1 MLKNE
6 FVKNF
11 KLHNNS
17 NILNK
22 AKQIFFKARNFISYK
37 KIISKNFKKSKFD
50 IYSLLPLVIG
60 MYLFNKKLN
69 CYQANNK
76 ELDKVMNFLDREIK
90 NLEFKYQ
97 GKIKR
102 QPIR

>member
-6 FVKNF
+6 FKKNF
-11 KLHNNS
+11 KLHKNS

-22 AKQIFFKARNFISYK
+22 AKEIFFKARNIFNHK
-37 KIISKNFKKSKFD
+37 KISKNLKKHKFD

-60 MYLFNKKLN
+60 MYLYTKKLN

-76 ELDKVMNFLDREIK
+76 ELDKVMNYLEREIK

-97 GKIKR
+97 GKIRR